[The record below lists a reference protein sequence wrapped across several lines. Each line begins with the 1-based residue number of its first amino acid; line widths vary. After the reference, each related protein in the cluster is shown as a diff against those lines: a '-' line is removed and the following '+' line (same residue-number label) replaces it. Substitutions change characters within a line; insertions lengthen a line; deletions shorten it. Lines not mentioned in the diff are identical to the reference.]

1 MVLTGL
7 LSICIAAA
15 FAGAAIY
22 INLAEHP
29 ARLKLDDG
37 AMLTQWKPSYRRGY
51 QMQASLAII
60 GFLSGIITW
69 YQTGDMRWGLGAVIL
84 VANWPFTLLAIM
96 PINRRLEAMPP
107 EQPEPDV
114 RALMERWGSL
124 HAIRSAFGVGATV
137 VFVLAAL

>member
-7 LSICIAAA
+7 LAICVAAA

-29 ARLKLDDG
+29 ARMQLGDAAL
-37 AMLTQWKPSYRRGY
+37 LRQWKPSYARGF
-51 QMQASLAII
+51 QMQASLAVI
-60 GFLSGIITW
+60 GFVLGLLAW
-69 YQTGDMRWGLGAVIL
+69 YQTGDMRWGLGAIIL

-96 PINRRLEAMPP
+96 PINRRLEAMSAKA
-107 EQPEPDV
+107 PEPEL
-114 RALMERWGSL
+114 RSLLERWGSL
-124 HAIRSAFGVGATV
+124 HAIRSAFGAGATV

>member
-7 LSICIAAA
+7 LSICAAAA

-22 INLAEHP
+22 INFAEHP

-37 AMLTQWKPSYRRGY
+37 PMLTQWKPSYRNGY
-51 QMQASLAII
+51 LMQASLAII
-60 GFLSGIITW
+60 GFILGIITW

-84 VANWPFTLLAIM
+84 VANWPFTLLIIM
-96 PINRRLEAMPP
+96 PINRQLEAMPP
-107 EQPEPDV
+107 EQPEPEV

-124 HAIRSAFGVGATV
+124 HAIRSAFGAGATV